1 MRERQARWPHSNL
14 HLQGAKAWPMGVM
27 CLLFMAPVGNDG
39 SLFLM
44 QKICE
49 ECQWAGIDS
58 CSNSDHD
65 NTSSCVLCDG
75 SFSGTFMPAS
85 RIIVSKLCSITCRV
99 FCCFWRSCFSFLAKA
114 SSSSCSSCCLCSFS
128 EDGSLWMPSS
138 ASSFKVTSC
147 SWYSAWYCLR

>member
-1 MRERQARWPHSNL
+1 MRNVTELSKLNGKVYVYLKDEVIARRFLQDAENEGIVLVLRDPDIGAGCREAN
-14 HLQGAKAWPMGVM
+14 HLSEI
-27 CLLFMAPVGNDG
+27 F
-39 SLFLM
+39 
-44 QKICE
+44 
-49 ECQWAGIDS
+49 DS

-114 SSSSCSSCCLCSFS
+114 SSSSSSSC
-128 EDGSLWMPSS
+128 
-138 ASSFKVTSC
+138 
-147 SWYSAWYCLR
+147 